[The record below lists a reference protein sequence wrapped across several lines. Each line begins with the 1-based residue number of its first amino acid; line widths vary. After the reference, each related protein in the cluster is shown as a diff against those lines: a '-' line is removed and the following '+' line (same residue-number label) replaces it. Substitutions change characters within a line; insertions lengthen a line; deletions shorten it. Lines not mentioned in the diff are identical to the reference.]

1 MYSRS
6 HVRGQTDS
14 SGAVFEPIKS
24 VAVFRSGPTFE
35 TSCSSHLASPT
46 TVMTAG
52 SGSRVEIRVLAQKK
66 METSIP
72 LPRSYRDAFRRP
84 EK

>member
-6 HVRGQTDS
+6 HFRGQTDS
-14 SGAVFEPIKS
+14 SGAVFERIKIVS
-24 VAVFRSGPTFE
+24 VFRSGHTFE
-35 TSCSSHLASPT
+35 TSCFFHLAFPT

-52 SGSRVEIRVLAQKK
+52 SGSRVEIRGLAQKK
-66 METSIP
+66 METSIS

-84 EK
+84 EM